1 MLNGLNF
8 RYIIKS
14 TKFKLMKKTKIFAAI
29 GGIGLIILSLFLLA
43 ADHID
48 APSVAGTSTDISDF
62 YAFQGE
68 DTNNLVFVVNVQGI
82 LAPGM
87 PTEQAIF
94 DEDVLLEINIDNNND
109 LIEDLVIQAIKR
121 NDSMY
126 FFGPV
131 APTQTGLSS
140 EIDSDIVGKVKISTT
155 TDIQIASTSGM
166 QFFAGPR
173 EDPFFFDSAQFNEIL
188 SGGST
193 GFNDPGTD
201 SFAGTNVLSVV
212 VEVPKSMLGSG
223 VVGANPLAPTTP
235 VYNTWVEAKRKQ

>member
-1 MLNGLNF
+1 
-8 RYIIKS
+8 
-14 TKFKLMKKTKIFAAI
+14 MKKTKILAAF
-29 GGIGLIILSLFLLA
+29 GGLGLAVLSVFLIA

-48 APSVAGTSTDISDF
+48 APDVAGTSSDIADF

-68 DTNNLVFVVNVQGI
+68 DANNLVFVIDVQGL
-82 LAPGM
+82 LAPGQ
-87 PTEQAIF
+87 PTTQAIF
-94 DEDVLLEINIDNNND
+94 DEDVLLEINIDNDND

-121 NDSMY
+121 DTTMY

-131 APTQTGLSS
+131 APSQTGLN
-140 EIDSDIVGKVKISTT
+140 SDIDDTTLSGTVAISTT
-155 TDIQIASTSGM
+155 TDIQTASGNGM

-173 EDPFFFDSAQFNEIL
+173 DDPFFFDFTTYNEVIA
-188 SGGST
+188 GNAT

-223 VVGANPLAPTTP
+223 VVGANPLAPTVP
-235 VYNTWVEAKRKQ
+235 VYNVWVEAKRKQ